1 MASFADR
8 ATARRRGIANL
19 AACCLVVYQHAINF
33 KPTTSVGFTSLADVA
48 STFDALLQV
57 ADGVLRRVKAD
68 AKHGIQLA
76 GIVWQ
81 TLTINMER
89 QS

>member
-1 MASFADR
+1 MASFAHR

-19 AACCLVVYQHAINF
+19 AACCLVVYQRAINL
-33 KPTTSVGFTSLADVA
+33 KPTTSVGFTSLAD
-48 STFDALLQV
+48 
-57 ADGVLRRVKAD
+57 GVLRRVKAD
-68 AKHGIQLA
+68 VKYGIQLA